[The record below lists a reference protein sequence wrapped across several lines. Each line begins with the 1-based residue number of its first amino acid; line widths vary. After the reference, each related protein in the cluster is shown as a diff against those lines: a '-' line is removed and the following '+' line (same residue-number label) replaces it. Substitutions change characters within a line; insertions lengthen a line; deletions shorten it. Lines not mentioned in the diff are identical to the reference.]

1 MSPDPH
7 LPPLIDRLP
16 KVDRPGPVVCLEGPS
31 AVGKTT
37 LLNAL
42 ARECGAVVVPELSA
56 GTPPPT
62 GASAAWFVAR
72 HAEAWRRARDG
83 AAGAPFAVLD
93 GDPFKG
99 FWYGWIYADEGW
111 EDVDVLA
118 PLHRQAI
125 ESGALAFPDLYVVLT
140 ATEAQLRERRAGDAT
155 RGRRSFEKHLRM
167 LGPQRAYFAALR
179 EAAPS
184 RVAILDTGDR
194 SSLVP
199 RVLDAIRHLPSAP
212 PDSLA
217 LLYHV
222 TAWLH
227 AHPRANAF
235 TAGER

>member
-7 LPPLIDRLP
+7 LPIVTDPSP
-16 KVDRPGPVVCLEGPS
+16 AVDRPGPVVCLEGPS

-37 LLNAL
+37 LLGAL
-42 ARECGAVVVPELSA
+42 ARECGARVVPELSA
-56 GTPPPT
+56 GPPPPA
-62 GASAAWFVAR
+62 GASAAWFVER
-72 HAEAWRRARDG
+72 HGELWRRARDG

-111 EDVDVLA
+111 EDVDALA
-118 PLHRQAI
+118 PLHRRAI

-155 RGRRSFEKHLRM
+155 RGRRGFEKHLRM

-199 RVLDAIRHLPSAP
+199 RVLEAIRHLPPGP

-217 LLYHV
+217 LLDHV
-222 TAWLH
+222 TTWLR
-227 AHPRANAF
+227 AHPDADAF
-235 TAGER
+235 TVGER